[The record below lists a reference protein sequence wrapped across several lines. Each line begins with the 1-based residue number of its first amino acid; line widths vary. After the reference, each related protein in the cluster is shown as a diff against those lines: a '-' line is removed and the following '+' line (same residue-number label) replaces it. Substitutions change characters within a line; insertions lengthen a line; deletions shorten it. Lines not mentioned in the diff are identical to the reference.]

1 MAEASSWERQRRQ
14 EGVADREISGLGHHQ
29 KVSPGMKTTRVKRS
43 VISW

>member
-29 KVSPGMKTTRVKRS
+29 KGIARYEDNQG
-43 VISW
+43 